1 MDVSGRRA
9 PVTDQGAVTYFVSS
23 RLRRKGGAEKE
34 TPSQAC
40 LGTAHPRGR
49 WGPGFPSGVGQC
61 NMRPALVGFITP
73 PESLF
78 SPRDHCLGAPEPLP
92 VGVLTH
98 AVPSVSFPA
107 LVLAWQFIA
116 AMQIWAWGQ
125 DLCSRAVPNPQ
136 VPLCA
141 CGGGVQRGRTSKVR
155 PADRTW
161 PA

>member
-1 MDVSGRRA
+1 M
-9 PVTDQGAVTYFVSS
+9 TDQGAVTYFMSH
-23 RLRRKGGAEKE
+23 RGQGGGEGQRRKHPAR
-34 TPSQAC
+34 PA
-40 LGTAHPRGR
+40 LALPHPRGR
-49 WGPGFPSGVGQC
+49 WGPGFPSGVGQY
-61 NMRPALVGFITP
+61 NMRPALVGPAACWVGCITP

-98 AVPSVSFPA
+98 EVLSVSFPA
-107 LVLAWQFIA
+107 LVLAWHFIA
-116 AMQIWAWGQ
+116 AMHIWAWGQ
-125 DLCSRAVPNPQ
+125 DLRSGAVPNPQ

-141 CGGGVQRGRTSKVR
+141 CGGGVQRGRKSKVR